1 MARVIGPLGL
11 LAAFAAAGGVAA
23 RAAAAETPP
32 RTAPTREYVY
42 AGSRLLAVVGPLPSV
57 RPAGAP
63 PSLAESDGTARL
75 EVELRTPD
83 GAPLATEAS
92 FAFRTAAGTA
102 RAGEDFAVAEGR
114 RSFPPGTLDG
124 TRAEI
129 AVALVDDA
137 RHEVAERFA
146 IELHDAVGLG
156 LEGVRLEVEV
166 RDDDPPPVVNVLP
179 TRVPEGHSGTIPAVL
194 TLALSAES
202 GVDATVAY
210 ATADG
215 TAIAGSGYVGDYVAA
230 TGTVTVPAGQ
240 TAATLSVAVRGDT
253 ALEPD
258 ETFDVVFSAPEHATL
273 AVERATV
280 TIAADDWPRVS
291 VAPALASEGV
301 PAAPWIEPGVAKLT
315 VTLEAWTGR
324 ATVEYRTEDDTATAG
339 QDYVATTGTLVFDHP
354 EQLQQTVRVPILDD
368 LLAEGPERFRLVLH
382 SPTGAILGTAT
393 AHGVLRDDETSPAPP
408 PGNPPP
414 GEEQ

>member
-11 LAAFAAAGGVAA
+11 LAALAAAGGVAA
-23 RAAAAETPP
+23 RAAADETPP

-57 RPAGAP
+57 RLAGAP
-63 PSLAESDGTARL
+63 SSLAENAGIARL
-75 EVELRTPD
+75 EVELRTAD
-83 GAPLATEAS
+83 GAPLSTEAS
-92 FAFRTAAGTA
+92 FAFRTVAGTA
-102 RAGEDFAVAEGR
+102 RAGEDFAAAEGR
-114 RSFPPGTLDG
+114 RSFPAGSPDG
-124 TRAEI
+124 ARAEI

-137 RHEVAERFA
+137 RHETDERFA
-146 IELHDAVGLG
+146 IELGDAVGLG

-166 RDDDPPPVVNVLP
+166 RDDDPPPSVNVLP
-179 TRVPEGHSGTIPAVL
+179 TRVPEGHTGTIPAVL
-194 TLALSAES
+194 TLALSAAS
-202 GVDATVAY
+202 GLDATVRC
-210 ATADG
+210 ATAN
-215 TAIAGSGYVGDYVAA
+215 GSAVAWSDYVPAS
-230 TGTVTVPAGQ
+230 GTVTVPAGQ

-291 VAPALASEGV
+291 VQTALASEGD
-301 PAAPWIEPGVAKLT
+301 PIAPWKEPGYATFK

-324 ATVEYRTEDDTATAG
+324 ATVEYRTEDDTAAAG
-339 QDYVATTGTLVFDHP
+339 QDYVATSGTLVFDTP
-354 EQLQQTVRVPILDD
+354 GQVQGKVRVPILDD
-368 LLAEGPERFRLVLH
+368 LLEEGPERFRLVLH

-393 AHGVLRDDETSPAPP
+393 ANGVLRDDETSAPPP
-408 PGNPPP
+408 PGNPPGP
-414 GEEQ
+414 GE